1 MVKMLINTLICISI
15 LFLVTI
21 FIMYKRIR
29 KYKIQNAITNNYNK
43 LKQAYLDTSRDIVFL
58 KDENL
63 KYIFVNKNFEKF
75 NNIESSQIVGYD
87 DFHFLDADVA
97 NIYKK
102 LDIEVLNKKTIIV
115 DESESE
121 GKVLKTTKFPVKLL
135 NDYYGIGAYVEDV
148 TEDYNNK
155 RKLVE
160 INHTLNKSNNL
171 LSAILES
178 SPEIV
183 IFALDTHYCYLSF
196 NSKYKELVKQRWG
209 IDIDIG
215 MNLLDLIGEDDYFAE
230 FKENIDRALNGE
242 SLKKVECYGDG
253 GQSTTPIW
261 QNFYSPMYSS
271 DGYII
276 GLTCFLLDITER
288 IKAEEK
294 IAYLS
299 YHDPL
304 TGLYNRRFLEEELF
318 RLDIEKNLP
327 ISIIVGDMNGLKL
340 TNDIFGH
347 AVGDQLL
354 QRVAEIIKM
363 YCREDDIIARVGG
376 DEFTIL
382 LPRTREEEAAKI
394 IEKVKNKFSQ
404 ERIKSIRGSISMGCG
419 TKEFLYE
426 DILEIMENAEKR
438 MYSIKTL
445 ESKELKSATI
455 RTIIE
460 TLHQDDLKEREH
472 ARRVGSICEDIGRAM
487 NLSEIETRRL
497 KKAAYLHDIGKVILN
512 ESILDCD
519 DLTDQEKKEKML
531 YSITGYRILN
541 SFDDTLDLA
550 EGVLN
555 HHERW
560 DGLGYPKGLKG
571 KDIPKLARIIS
582 IVEAYDELTNPSNG
596 NSKSKEEAI
605 EIISEQAGSRFDPDI
620 VEIFIKM
627 IT

>member
-155 RKLVE
+155 RKLEE

-183 IFALDTHYCYLSF
+183 IFALDTSYCYLSF

>member
-261 QNFYSPMYSS
+261 QNFYSPMCSS

>member
-155 RKLVE
+155 RKLEE

>member
-1 MVKMLINTLICISI
+1 
-15 LFLVTI
+15 
-21 FIMYKRIR
+21 
-29 KYKIQNAITNNYNK
+29 
-43 LKQAYLDTSRDIVFL
+43 
-58 KDENL
+58 
-63 KYIFVNKNFEKF
+63 
-75 NNIESSQIVGYD
+75 
-87 DFHFLDADVA
+87 
-97 NIYKK
+97 
-102 LDIEVLNKKTIIV
+102 
-115 DESESE
+115 
-121 GKVLKTTKFPVKLL
+121 
-135 NDYYGIGAYVEDV
+135 
-148 TEDYNNK
+148 
-155 RKLVE
+155 
-160 INHTLNKSNNL
+160 
-171 LSAILES
+171 
-178 SPEIV
+178 
-183 IFALDTHYCYLSF
+183 
-196 NSKYKELVKQRWG
+196 VKQRWG

>member
-1 MVKMLINTLICISI
+1 
-15 LFLVTI
+15 
-21 FIMYKRIR
+21 MYKRIR